1 MVIQPNRG
9 NAKRNARK
17 INKFPQTTLNYAN
30 CNWSRQRVGEI
41 QVDPSRAERCWWV
54 ILVGGES
61 AGKTFGQNQKLKLK
75 FNEIK
80 QQQSGQ
86 RRSF

>member
-1 MVIQPNRG
+1 M
-9 NAKRNARK
+9 
-17 INKFPQTTLNYAN
+17 
-30 CNWSRQRVGEI
+30 GEI